1 MVKVVRVNGLPV
13 AEKEEEDEDEDEEEE
28 EDDDV
33 DKDNYQPTADTD
45 SESDAAEDD
54 YDYSVDGEQP
64 ASNGCQRPSN
74 GRRSD
79 LLAGIKSQ
87 FALGMSREEM
97 LTHKKRGVLHAE
109 NSFMKKIPSPGEF
122 LDEEN
127 SSMRKLLAGEN
138 SHMRKISL

>member
-13 AEKEEEDEDEDEEEE
+13 AEKEDEDEDEDEEEE

-45 SESDAAEDD
+45 SDSDAAEDEDD
-54 YDYSVDGEQP
+54 YDDSVDGEQP

-97 LTHKKRGVLHAE
+97 LMHKKRGVLHAE
-109 NSFMKKIPSPGEF
+109 NSFLYTRGYSSLSYLFMLFVFKLFMLF
-122 LDEEN
+122 LHVN
-127 SSMRKLLAGEN
+127 
-138 SHMRKISL
+138 I

>member
-13 AEKEEEDEDEDEEEE
+13 AEKEDEDEDEDEEEE

-45 SESDAAEDD
+45 SDSDAAEDEDD
-54 YDYSVDGEQP
+54 YDDSVDGEQP
-64 ASNGCQRPSN
+64 ASNGSQRPSN

-97 LTHKKRGVLHAE
+97 LMHKKRGVLHAE
-109 NSFMKKIPSPGEF
+109 NSFLYTRGYSSLSYLFMLFVFKLFMLF
-122 LDEEN
+122 LHVN
-127 SSMRKLLAGEN
+127 
-138 SHMRKISL
+138 I